1 LTFAR
6 IRIIIIIEKRKGIPI
21 MAINIRHTYS
31 THVEIIFYP
40 YDDSDCSLHENTCGN
55 MDDIAEHCCEIL
67 VKHNFAGADV
77 CSAET
82 GEVLMVIERT

>member
-1 LTFAR
+1 
-6 IRIIIIIEKRKGIPI
+6 

-31 THVEIIFYP
+31 THVTIVFYA
-40 YDDSDCSLHENTCGN
+40 DDGITLRCNDCGQ
-55 MDDIAEHCCEIL
+55 MDDIAEQVCEVL
-67 VKHNFAGADV
+67 VKHSFAEASI